1 MAYIITHDPARLK
14 LWRRLFRS
22 YRLPVRSPK
31 PRWQSVPG
39 HPREVLSYDLDAG
52 RLTPKQRERF
62 SRYIARV
69 YNLPLEESVKLM
81 DDGWPIKSDQCEP
94 ESDNL

>member
-22 YRLPVRSPK
+22 YRLPVKCPK
-31 PRWQSVPG
+31 PRWQAIGG
-39 HPREVLSYDLDAG
+39 HAREVLAYDLDAD
-52 RLTPKQRERF
+52 RLTPNQRERF

-69 YNLPLEESVKLM
+69 YNLPVEQALKRM
-81 DDGWPIKSDQCEP
+81 DGWPIKSDQCEP